1 MTPKARFI
9 KYLGRS
15 FASIFLI
22 LFVSLLVI
30 FNAKFIQPR
39 GLHQVQS
46 NHQYVLDNVHL
57 VMVEQQTIQKDQ
69 QLTIRNGIIE
79 NIANAGS
86 PTPQGY
92 EYRDGNNAFVTPG
105 LFDMHVHHLERKA
118 LALSLAHGV
127 TSVRMMRGYRM
138 HLLWRDELK
147 QGEWLGSNLYLSS
160 PIFAS
165 PNTHALNQPVIS
177 PEHAAELVE
186 KVHASGFD
194 VIKLYGYQDAAQF
207 EAIIKRANQLGMA
220 VAKHGPHPAKGSDW
234 QYLQGLQ
241 SLEHVE
247 DIYQGPLNYQFDQ
260 DALKLVVAKIKQT
273 GVAVTPTLAVFDH
286 LTNLSNGK
294 QDYINS
300 LDLDYLNPVRVSLE
314 EEHAIARWLADRPK
328 QSAFHIEKG
337 NFLKQ
342 IVKELH
348 RQQVDLLVGSDSGMM
363 YMAAGVSTHI
373 EMALLKQSGLSD
385 FDVIQAATINPAKA
399 LKIAEQ
405 YGSIKVGKVADLVIT
420 EGDPTTSIAYLKSPY
435 AVVKNGQWI
444 SKSQL
449 TDLKNSAKQHPA
461 FVITWML
468 LVEDILSRYVGI

>member
-1 MTPKARFI
+1 
-9 KYLGRS
+9 
-15 FASIFLI
+15 
-22 LFVSLLVI
+22 
-30 FNAKFIQPR
+30 
-39 GLHQVQS
+39 
-46 NHQYVLDNVHL
+46 
-57 VMVEQQTIQKDQ
+57 
-69 QLTIRNGIIE
+69 
-79 NIANAGS
+79 
-86 PTPQGY
+86 
-92 EYRDGNNAFVTPG
+92 
-105 LFDMHVHHLERKA
+105 
-118 LALSLAHGV
+118 
-127 TSVRMMRGYRM
+127 
-138 HLLWRDELK
+138 
-147 QGEWLGSNLYLSS
+147 
-160 PIFAS
+160 AS

-186 KVHASGFD
+186 KVHATGFD

-207 EAIIKRANQLGMA
+207 EAIIEQANQLGIA
-220 VAKHGPHPAKGSDW
+220 VAKHAPHPAKGSEW

-260 DALKLVVAKIKQT
+260 DALKQAVAKIKQT
-273 GVAVTPTLAVFDH
+273 GVPVTPTLAVFDH

-300 LDLDYLNPVRVSLE
+300 LDLEYLNPVRVSLE
-314 EEHAIARWLADRPK
+314 EEYAIARWLDDTPK

-399 LKIAEQ
+399 LKIAEE

-420 EGDPTTSIAYLKSPY
+420 LENPSEDIGYLKTPN
-435 AVVKNGQWI
+435 AVVKNGQWVARE
-444 SKSQL
+444 QL
-449 TDLKNSAKQHPA
+449 DQLKDSAKDHPN
-461 FVITWML
+461 FWLTSGL
-468 LVEDILSRYVGI
+468 LIEDVVYRYFNY

>member
-9 KYLGRS
+9 KYLRRS
-15 FASIFLI
+15 FASVFLI

-30 FNAKFIQPR
+30 FNAKFIQPS
-39 GLHQVQS
+39 GLQQVQT

-79 NIANAGS
+79 NITNAGS

-92 EYRDGNNAFVTPG
+92 EYRDGQNAFVTPG

-118 LALSLAHGV
+118 LALSLAYGV

-160 PIFAS
+160 PVFAS

-177 PEHAAELVE
+177 PEHATELVE

-207 EAIIKRANQLGMA
+207 EAIIKQANQLGIA
-220 VAKHGPHPAKGSDW
+220 VAKHGPHPAKGSEW

-314 EEHAIARWLADRPK
+314 EKYAIARWLADTPK
-328 QSAFHIEKG
+328 QSAFHIDKG

-348 RQQVDLLVGSDSGMM
+348 HQQVDLLVGSDSGMM

-420 EGDPTTSIAYLKSPY
+420 LENPSKDIGYLKTPN
-435 AVVKNGQWI
+435 AVVKSGQWV
-444 SKSQL
+444 SREQL
-449 TDLKNSAKQHPA
+449 DKLKESAKEHPNFWLTSA
-461 FVITWML
+461 L
-468 LVEDILSRYVGI
+468 LIEDVVYRYFNY